1 MILKCDEPISNLQLR
16 DDDCIEACTCGES
29 TVVLIKPDGLS
40 FVVACAAKTEAAK
53 KSRMSLYRAG
63 FARPGDYANRLE
75 KTHRRVGG
83 CGYSQNPDAEL
94 AEYPSDIT
102 CRLSGCTKGSRV
114 HLQLE
119 GERMCKD
126 TRALWMNDLYVDEI
140 ERFVWVTHADC
151 LKAFGIE
158 VKRLLTERPSYR
170 ESGTD
175 RSNRQQKA
183 REKASAASTVSQ

>member
-114 HLQLE
+114 HLQLD

-158 VKRLLTERPSYR
+158 VKRLLIERPSHR
-170 ESGTD
+170 ESSTD
-175 RSNRQQKA
+175 RSIRQH
-183 REKASAASTVSQ
+183 KASTASVASE